1 MFDAEFDFE
10 QTLAEHEELWEEQ
23 FKVTKKIT
31 EKGSG
36 SIPFDDEGLGDVGF
50 STPLSLVM
58 ADHTSSA
65 ETGRC
70 DAGQLAA
77 KRRRISSKQCHSSS
91 PSGSST
97 QSSSSPSSLPAL
109 PFRRTDVYSEA
120 VAEPLAASVEE
131 HCDTQGIAESFEDTR
146 SGEEKKSDYR
156 HAVNAARR
164 EFYRESADSYPK
176 LKGERRKQAIR
187 QDFAKLDRKTKH
199 KLVQRAVRSQNLET
213 GVKSAL
219 QRYLRWA
226 REAEEDDNVEGTRT
240 RGRFINGKIAF
251 LTYHADAWVLSRP
264 AWNLQEAAEPLAAAV
279 QRCRS
284 DATVTA
290 LKSRLSEDMEVVR
303 TEQSVKEWSLAL
315 ELCPDSLRK
324 DKALRLH
331 VHLVM
336 SWGKQKTIW
345 SASALRLA
353 GVLPTHNSGTPMA
366 FHRSRS
372 TAPGHYYLQMPKVG
386 GIWSATNTPAFKKF
400 PVNPRWVTA
409 FWQAGQ
415 LVTATARAEYVRCK
429 MNLVSN
435 LQNLQVVDRETEAE
449 LLEKHM
455 DVVNEAL
462 NADLV
467 QFRHVPEKEEFLE
480 QFKQIRRRYKFLVVW
495 GESCT
500 GKTVWAKY
508 LFGDAGKVLEVN
520 CASCP
525 EPDLRE
531 FRPLQHKGILFD
543 EAPAEMVLRQ
553 KKLFQSPASKC
564 RLGCSVTNCH
574 AYDVYVSGV
583 AMMIASNTWETELK
597 ELKRDE
603 DRAWLK
609 ANSIV
614 VKVGK
619 QPLFIEESA

>member
-10 QTLAEHEELWEEQ
+10 QTLAEHEDLWEEQ

-36 SIPFDDEGLGDVGF
+36 SIPFDDEGLGDVGL
-50 STPLSLVM
+50 STPPSLVM

-65 ETGRC
+65 ATGRC
-70 DAGQLAA
+70 DAGEPAA
-77 KRRRISSKQCHSSS
+77 KRRRITSKRCDSSS
-91 PSGSST
+91 PSGSSA

-109 PFRRTDVYSEA
+109 PFRRTDGYSKA

-131 HCDTQGIAESFEDTR
+131 CGDTQDIAESFEDRR
-146 SGEEKKSDYR
+146 SGQQKQDDYN
-156 HAVNAARR
+156 VSINAARR
-164 EFYRESADSYPK
+164 VHYHESAEKYPK
-176 LKGERRKQAIR
+176 LSGQKRKLAIR
-187 QDFAKLDRKTKH
+187 QEFSNLDFKTKI
-199 KLVQRAVRSQNLET
+199 KFCERAVREQNAEP
-213 GVKSAL
+213 GEKSAL
-219 QRYLRWA
+219 QRYLRWTREGEKEDNAEGKRA
-226 REAEEDDNVEGTRT
+226 RQ
-240 RGRFINGKIAF
+240 RFINGKIAF

-290 LKSRLSEDMEVVR
+290 LKSRLSEDIEVVR
-303 TEQSVKEWSLAL
+303 TEQNVKEWSLAL

-331 VHLVM
+331 VHVVM
-336 SWGKQKTIW
+336 SWGKQKSIAF
-345 SASALRLA
+345 ASAFRLA
-353 GVLPTHNSGTPMA
+353 GVLPTHNTATPMA

-372 TAPGHYYLQMPKVG
+372 TAPAHYYLQMPKVG
-386 GIWSATNTPAFKKF
+386 GIWSATNTPAFKNF

-415 LVTATARAEYVRCK
+415 LVTATARAEYVKCK

-449 LLEKHM
+449 LLDKHM
-455 DVVNEAL
+455 DVVNKAL

-467 QFRHVPEKEEFLE
+467 QFRHVPEREEFLE
-480 QFKQIRRRYKFLVVW
+480 QIKQIRRRYKFLVVW

-583 AMMIASNTWETELK
+583 AMMIASNTWDSELK

-614 VKVGK
+614 VKVGT
-619 QPLFIEESA
+619 QPLFIEEAA

>member
-1 MFDAEFDFE
+1 MKA
-10 QTLAEHEELWEEQ
+10 
-23 FKVTKKIT
+23 I
-31 EKGSG
+31 
-36 SIPFDDEGLGDVGF
+36 
-50 STPLSLVM
+50 
-58 ADHTSSA
+58 
-65 ETGRC
+65 
-70 DAGQLAA
+70 
-77 KRRRISSKQCHSSS
+77 
-91 PSGSST
+91 
-97 QSSSSPSSLPAL
+97 
-109 PFRRTDVYSEA
+109 
-120 VAEPLAASVEE
+120 
-131 HCDTQGIAESFEDTR
+131 
-146 SGEEKKSDYR
+146 
-156 HAVNAARR
+156 NAARR
-164 EFYRESADSYPK
+164 VHYRESADKYPK
-176 LKGERRKQAIR
+176 LAGQSRNLAIR
-187 QDFAKLDRKTKH
+187 QDFTKLDFKTK
-199 KLVQRAVRSQNLET
+199 LNFCEGSVRSGKLEP
-213 GVKSAL
+213 GEKSAL
-219 QRYLRWA
+219 QRYLRWT
-226 REAEEDDNVEGTRT
+226 REAEEDDNAEGTRT
-240 RGRFINGKIAF
+240 CARFINGKIAF

-290 LKSRLSEDMEVVR
+290 LKSRLSEDIEVVG
-303 TEQSVKEWSLAL
+303 TEQNVKEWSLAL

-331 VHLVM
+331 VHVVM
-336 SWGKQKTIW
+336 SWGKQKSIAF
-345 SASALRLA
+345 ASAFRLA
-353 GVLPTHNSGTPMA
+353 GVLLTHNTATPMA

-372 TAPGHYYLQMPKVG
+372 TAPAHYYLQMPKVG

-435 LQNLQVVDRETEAE
+435 LQNLQVLDRETEAE
-449 LLEKHM
+449 LLDKHM
-455 DVVNEAL
+455 DVVNKAL

-467 QFRHVPEKEEFLE
+467 QFRHVPEREEFLE
-480 QFKQIRRRYKFLVVW
+480 QIKQIRRRYKFLVVW

-583 AMMIASNTWETELK
+583 AMMIASNTWDSELK

-614 VKVGK
+614 VKVGT
-619 QPLFIEESA
+619 QPLFIEEAA